1 MLRCPPTPRRTR
13 LPAVP
18 AVSLCYCYCYE
29 PLWAWLL
36 CCWAAPRMRLLG
48 IRMRLIEEE
57 NYLTFL
63 PLVYF
68 LLVFLLISTVF
79 AGDTDATDV
88 MVVKIG
94 S

>member
-1 MLRCPPTPRRTR
+1 
-13 LPAVP
+13 
-18 AVSLCYCYCYE
+18 
-29 PLWAWLL
+29 
-36 CCWAAPRMRLLG
+36 MRLLG